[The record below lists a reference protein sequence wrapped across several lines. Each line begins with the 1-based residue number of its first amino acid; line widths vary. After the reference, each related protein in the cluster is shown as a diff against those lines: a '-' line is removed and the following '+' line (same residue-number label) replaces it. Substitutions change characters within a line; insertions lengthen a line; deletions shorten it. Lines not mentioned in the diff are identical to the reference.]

1 MSIFGRA
8 EAGTKGTL
16 QLVQRGT
23 DKRIPVELVKQPSG
37 EVLDP
42 TELEGLHVMV
52 SSKSGS
58 WCATIP
64 YTIEDN
70 KLVVEVTADISR
82 QLGLGIYTMTA
93 TGRIPDPAYDDGYHD
108 YEVVVDLCKV
118 TKYGSN
124 ETPVKVDAKVI
135 EGLRGL
141 NNFQLAVKHGYQG
154 TEEQFAKDIIPKSNY
169 ERAKELEGFV
179 GTELEYLKRLK
190 GEKGDQGI
198 QGIQG
203 IQGEKGEQGIQGE
216 KGDQGIQGIQGVK
229 GDKGEQGIQGIQ
241 GIQGVKG
248 EKGEQGIQGIRGVQG
263 EKGDTGKS
271 AYVSY
276 LETTNDRIKMTEKQ
290 WANANDFFYQF
301 IFRLLKGAGV
311 KPTETDM
318 TADQVYELDR
328 QRREIIEAL
337 RHHGV
342 DINEGDGLSTV
353 ATKLAEIHAPV
364 IVIHKE
370 QQMLDWI
377 IEESPTIKIYDGY
390 SPASLR
396 YTFGRCSKLRRIPDI
411 IGASA
416 VTDVSYICASCAS
429 MVSATLPDLPLVT
442 TAGSAFAGCSSLT
455 SLTIGDVPK
464 CRTFSSLATGCAAL
478 QTLEIGNASSAED
491 ISLIAVNCGSLTT
504 VKVSFGNQVN
514 NAQMAF
520 FSCSALQRIDGELDL
535 STATNVSSTFGGC
548 SSLEEVRIKG
558 IKVDLDLSACANLS
572 VESVKYLVDNLQQVT
587 GKSITLHRDWQTA
600 HPTEA
605 RAYAQKATAKGFAL
619 TFR

>member
-52 SSKSGS
+52 SSKSES

-64 YTIEDN
+64 YTIEDK

-82 QLGLGIYTMTA
+82 QLGLGVYTMTA

-108 YEVVVDLCKV
+108 YEVAVPLCKV

-124 ETPVKVDAKVI
+124 ETPVKVDAKVV

-141 NNFQLAVKHGYQG
+141 NNYQLAVKHGYKG
-154 TEEQFAKDIIPKSNY
+154 TESDFAKDIIPKSNY

-179 GTELEYLKRLK
+179 GTELEYLKSLK

-203 IQGEKGEQGIQGE
+203 IQGEKG
-216 KGDQGIQGIQGVK
+216 D
-229 GDKGEQGIQGIQ
+229 Q

-263 EKGDTGKS
+263 EQGDTGKS

-276 LETTNDRIKMTEKQ
+276 LETTNDTIKMTEKQ

-301 IFRLLKGAGV
+301 LFRILKGAGV

-328 QRREIIEAL
+328 QRREIASAL
-337 RHHGV
+337 RSYGLKV
-342 DINEGDGLSTV
+342 EDTDGLEKFAELIRGGIVPKITLYKDAQYYLSKDQILPPMRVWGVWSTPNLGGMFRGSALTALPSIDGIER
-353 ATKLAEIHAPV
+353 ATS
-364 IVIHKE
+364 
-370 QQMLDWI
+370 MLNFALD
-377 IEESPTIKIYDGY
+377 
-390 SPASLR
+390 
-396 YTFGRCSKLRRIPDI
+396 
-411 IGASA
+411 ASA
-416 VTDVSYICASCAS
+416 LGGDV
-429 MVSATLPDLPLVT
+429 TLPSMPKCSTLN
-442 TAGSAFAGCSSLT
+442 SAFRNTSIT
-455 SLTIGDVPK
+455 SLTIGDIQECTSLLNLVRDCKSIKALTIGDAPK
-464 CRTFSSLATGCAAL
+464 CVNVDSFCANSTSLVEVTIGDLGTPDGGWMFS
-478 QTLEIGNASSAED
+478 
-491 ISLIAVNCGSLTT
+491 
-504 VKVSFGNQVN
+504 
-514 NAQMAF
+514 
-520 FSCSALQRIDGELDL
+520 
-535 STATNVSSTFGGC
+535 GC
-548 SSLEEVRIKG
+548 SNLRRINGVLNLSMLNPSRSHTIFTSCTSLEEVRIKG
-558 IKVDLDLSACANLS
+558 LNAGLDLSACGNLS
-572 VESVKYLVDNLQQVT
+572 LESVRYLFENVQEVSNQRISLSSKLLDANEDALGDLGDTVS
-587 GKSITLHRDWQTA
+587 GKGWTIG
-600 HPTEA
+600 
-605 RAYAQKATAKGFAL
+605 YK
-619 TFR
+619 